1 MVVGLGA
8 ASILEVGLTLH
19 HVYGL
24 PYFPA
29 SSFKGLVQSYEL
41 MRLAEKLEVKP
52 LDAPAYKQRRK
63 ERRPTPMQMLEEM
76 LTLDPNKE
84 EERER
89 MEELKKKLCSD
100 EALAHDAS
108 IRQNSI
114 DELADLGKDF
124 RRVFGSTARE
134 GEVIFF
140 DAFPSPSQVP
150 KLELDIMNPHYGPYY
165 TDEKG
170 EKPPADYYS
179 PVPVY
184 FLALKKGT
192 RFRFRWASK
201 DDHLLGCVKD
211 WLKEAIKV
219 FGVGAKTRA
228 GYGELR

>member
-1 MVVGLGA
+1 
-8 ASILEVGLTLH
+8 
-19 HVYGL
+19 
-24 PYFPA
+24 
-29 SSFKGLVQSYEL
+29 
-41 MRLAEKLEVKP
+41 
-52 LDAPAYKQRRK
+52 
-63 ERRPTPMQMLEEM
+63 
-76 LTLDPNKE
+76 
-84 EERER
+84 
-89 MEELKKKLCSD
+89 
-100 EALAHDAS
+100 
-108 IRQNSI
+108 
-114 DELADLGKDF
+114 
-124 RRVFGSTARE
+124 
-134 GEVIFF
+134 
-140 DAFPSPSQVP
+140 VP